1 METTW
6 AAALSGFPV
15 ETKQR
20 GVLQCEPSVL
30 AWEKRCVDATQN
42 ANYNYY
48 MHKTLTMLTSFFF
61 YEFFFVTKSWQ
72 NCMWKKSQKMWWV
85 LWVIYKTKTCFLLA
99 WKICTIISE
108 LCVICVRTLCPHY
121 SLRLEKG
128 NPRNTYATGSV
139 ISYIRSCHWTLH
151 PNLISAGSK
160 ATVLGSLGTSDVT
173 GCECKHLHCIT
184 VHQLQM

>member
-1 METTW
+1 MW
-6 AAALSGFPV
+6 AICCSLGEKV
-15 ETKQR
+15 CRCNTERK
-20 GVLQCEPSVL
+20 LQL
-30 AWEKRCVDATQN
+30 HAQN
-42 ANYNYY
+42 SDYAN
-48 MHKTLTMLTSFFF
+48 KFLLLWV
-61 YEFFFVTKSWQ
+61 FFVTKSWQ

-108 LCVICVRTLCPHY
+108 LCVICVWTLCPHY

-173 GCECKHLHCIT
+173 GCECKRLHCIT

>member
-1 METTW
+1 MW
-6 AAALSGFPV
+6 AICCSLGEKV
-15 ETKQR
+15 CRCNTERK
-20 GVLQCEPSVL
+20 LQL
-30 AWEKRCVDATQN
+30 LHAQN
-42 ANYNYY
+42 SDYAN
-48 MHKTLTMLTSFFF
+48 KFLLLWVS
-61 YEFFFVTKSWQ
+61 FVTKSWQ

-108 LCVICVRTLCPHY
+108 LCVICVWTLCPHY

-173 GCECKHLHCIT
+173 GCECKRLHCIT

>member
-20 GVLQCEPSVL
+20 GVLQCEPSVV

-48 MHKTLTMLTSFFF
+48 MHKTLTMLTSFCF
-61 YEFFFVTKSWQ
+61 YEFFLWLNRGRIACERNPKRCGEFYEWFTKQRHAFCWHE
-72 NCMWKKSQKMWWV
+72 KSVQLSV
-85 LWVIYKTKTCFLLA
+85 N
-99 WKICTIISE
+99 
-108 LCVICVRTLCPHY
+108 CVICVWTLCPHY

-173 GCECKHLHCIT
+173 GCECKRLHCIT